1 MKIIIDGW
9 RIDSDT
15 RQATREDVVA
25 ALSPRALRLL
35 LVLAEAEGRVLQRG
49 DLLDLVWPTVT
60 VSDESLSQVISELR
74 RKLRNRGLIETIAR
88 TGYRLTAPVMRPVES
103 GVPAVS
109 AGQGPERDR
118 DFNLE
123 AHALCL
129 EARSEMVRCGE
140 GSLER
145 AEHLTAEAVEIAPDC
160 ASVRAERAIAL
171 ARAHTYWPEG
181 RHILHAACSEAE
193 LAVSLDRSSPLAQ
206 SALGYVH
213 ALFGSWTAAE
223 RGHAFAL
230 SRNARDP
237 LILHNAAWYL
247 MSRGKWRAA
256 LSYFEQVGDLEP
268 HNIKGYLIAAQL
280 SSSSDPSRSR
290 RNAERALKRARARIE
305 EDPTDPRALT
315 AAAVLMALL
324 GERQAAFASMED
336 INVRGSSQAIY
347 HASAM
352 ALIGETDRAIL
363 LLEELFD
370 HGWRDVFWLDADPGL
385 ATLTHDRRFRRMR
398 QSLAA
403 A

>member
-9 RIDSDT
+9 CIDSDT
-15 RQATREDVVA
+15 RQATKEGTVA
-25 ALSPRALRLL
+25 SLSPRALRLL

-49 DLLDLVWPTVT
+49 NLLDLVWPNVT

-74 RKLRNRGLIETIAR
+74 RKLRDRGLIETIAR
-88 TGYRLTAPVMRPVES
+88 TGYRLTRPVMRPLEI
-103 GVPAVS
+103 GVPA
-109 AGQGPERDR
+109 AAAICEG

-145 AEHLTAEAVEIAPDC
+145 AEYLTAEAVEIAPDC
-160 ASVRAERAIAL
+160 SSVRAERSIAL
-171 ARAHTYWPEG
+171 ARAHTYWSEG
-181 RHILHAACSEAE
+181 RHILNEACAEAE
-193 LAVSLDRSSPLAQ
+193 LAVSLDPGSALAQ

-213 ALFGSWTAAE
+213 ALFGRWQAAE
-223 RGHAFAL
+223 RGHALAL
-230 SRNARDP
+230 SGNPRDP
-237 LILHNAAWYL
+237 LILHNAAWHL
-247 MSRGKWRAA
+247 MSCGKRRAA

-280 SSSSDPSRSR
+280 SSSDDPSRSR

-324 GERQAAFASMED
+324 GERQAAYASMDD
-336 INVRGSSQAIY
+336 IDVRGSSQAIY

-352 ALIGETDRAIL
+352 ALIGESDEAIL

-385 ATLTHDRRFRRMR
+385 TGLRQDRRFRRMR
-398 QSLAA
+398 HALAA

>member
-1 MKIIIDGW
+1 MIIKLDGW
-9 RIDSDT
+9 RIDCDT
-15 RQATREDVVA
+15 RQAIREDVTVT
-25 ALSPRALRLL
+25 LSPRALRLL
-35 LVLAEAEGRVLQRG
+35 LVVAEAEGRVLQRG
-49 DLLDLVWPTVT
+49 DLLDRIWPDVT
-60 VSDESLSQVISELR
+60 VSDESLSQVVSELR

-88 TGYRLTAPVMRPVES
+88 TGYRLTKPVIRPVDS
-103 GVPAVS
+103 GVPVART
-109 AGQGPERDR
+109 ATDR
-118 DFNLE
+118 DFSLE

-145 AEHLTAEAVEIAPDC
+145 AEQLTAEAVEIAPDC
-160 ASVRAERAIAL
+160 PSVRAERSIAL
-171 ARAHTYWPEG
+171 ARSHTYWSEG
-181 RHILHAACSEAE
+181 RHILNEACAEAE
-193 LAVSLDRSSPLAQ
+193 LAVSLDPRSALAQ

-213 ALFGSWTAAE
+213 ALFGRWEAAE
-223 RGHAFAL
+223 RGHALAL
-230 SRNARDP
+230 SRNPRDP

-247 MSRGKWRAA
+247 MSCGKRRAA
-256 LSYFEQVGDLEP
+256 MSYFEQVGDLEP

-280 SSSSDPSRSR
+280 SSATDPARSR

-324 GERQAAFASMED
+324 GERQAAYASMDD
-336 INVRGSSQAIY
+336 IDVRGSSQAIY

-352 ALIGETDRAIL
+352 ALIGETDEAIL

-385 ATLTHDRRFRRMR
+385 TGLRQDRRFRRMR
-398 QSLAA
+398 HALAA

>member
-9 RIDSDT
+9 HIDSDT
-15 RQATREDVVA
+15 RQATKEDAVA
-25 ALSPRALRLL
+25 SLSPRALRLL
-35 LVLAEAEGRVLQRG
+35 LVLAEAEGRVLQRS

-60 VSDESLSQVISELR
+60 VGDESLSQVISELR

-88 TGYRLTAPVMRPVES
+88 TGYRLSGPVIRPVEIE
-103 GVPAVS
+103 VPIPVTAS
-109 AGQGPERDR
+109 ERDF
-118 DFNLE
+118 DLE

-145 AEHLTAEAVEIAPDC
+145 AEHLTAEAVEIAPGC

-171 ARAHTYWPEG
+171 ARAHTYWSEG
-181 RHILHAACSEAE
+181 RHILNEACSEAE
-193 LAVSLDRSSPLAQ
+193 LAVSLDPSSPLAQ

-213 ALFGSWTAAE
+213 ALFGHWTAAE

-247 MSRGKWRAA
+247 MSRGKRRAA

-280 SSSSDPSRSR
+280 SSSADPSRSR

-324 GERQAAFASMED
+324 GERQAAYASMAD
-336 INVRGSSQAIY
+336 IDVRGSSQAIY

-352 ALIGETDRAIL
+352 ALIGETDRALL

-385 ATLTHDRRFRRMR
+385 ATLKHDRRFRRMR
-398 QSLAA
+398 HSLAA

>member
-1 MKIIIDGW
+1 MNIIIDGW

-15 RQATREDVVA
+15 RQATKEDHVRS
-25 ALSPRALRLL
+25 LSPRALRLL

-49 DLLDLVWPTVT
+49 DLLDLVWPNVT

-74 RKLRNRGLIETIAR
+74 RKLCNRTLIETIAR
-88 TGYRLTAPVMRPVES
+88 TGYRLTKPVMRPVEA
-103 GVPAVS
+103 GVPAAVR
-109 AGQGPERDR
+109 AREQDR

-171 ARAHTYWPEG
+171 ARAHTYWSEG
-181 RHILHAACSEAE
+181 RHILNEACSEAE
-193 LAVSLDRSSPLAQ
+193 LAVSLDPYSALAQ
-206 SALGYVH
+206 SSLGYVH
-213 ALFGSWTAAE
+213 ALFGRWEAAE

-256 LSYFEQVGDLEP
+256 MTYFEQVGDLEP

-280 SSSSDPSRSR
+280 SSACDPSRSR
-290 RNAERALKRARARIE
+290 RNAERALRRARTRIE

-352 ALIGETDRAIL
+352 ALIGETDQAIL

-398 QSLAA
+398 HALAA

>member
-1 MKIIIDGW
+1 MNIVIDGW
-9 RIDSDT
+9 RIDNDT
-15 RQATREDVVA
+15 RQATKENAVRS
-25 ALSPRALRLL
+25 LSPRALRLL

-49 DLLDLVWPTVT
+49 ELLDRVWPSVT

-74 RKLRNRGLIETIAR
+74 RKLGNRTMIETIAR
-88 TGYRLTAPVMRPVES
+88 TGYRLTKPVMRQVET
-103 GVPAVS
+103 GPPAVTT
-109 AGQGPERDR
+109 GRDKDS
-118 DFNLE
+118 DFSLE

-129 EARSEMVRCGE
+129 EARCEMVRCGE

-160 ASVRAERAIAL
+160 PSVRAERAIAL
-171 ARAHTYWPEG
+171 ARAHTYWSEG
-181 RHILHAACSEAE
+181 RHILNEACSEAE
-193 LAVSLDRSSPLAQ
+193 LAVSLDPTLPIAQ

-213 ALFGSWTAAE
+213 ALFGRWTAAE

-247 MSRGKWRAA
+247 MSRGNWRAA
-256 LSYFEQVGDLEP
+256 MSYFEQVGDLEP

-280 SSSSDPSRSR
+280 SSSCDPARSR

-324 GERQAAFASMED
+324 GERQAAYASMED
-336 INVRGSSQAIY
+336 IDVRGSSQAIY

-352 ALIGETDRAIL
+352 ALIGETDQAIL

-385 ATLTHDRRFRRMR
+385 ASLSHDRRFRRMR
-398 QSLAA
+398 HSLAA